1 MPHPDVDDDRRLALA
16 LREGRPEAFDRFVAR
31 FGPLILGFGRS
42 LCGHRDD
49 AEEVMQETLLKAYL
63 SLKNLRDPAALKAW
77 VYRVAANA
85 CMKMRRRGR
94 FEPVRQLS
102 LDDLV
107 PTAGADGAPPQIAD
121 WSDLPLDRLLRGE
134 LASRVE
140 QAILAL
146 PKEFRVVLVLRDR
159 EGLSTREVAGVLG
172 IGEPLAKVRLHRARL
187 ALRKELDAYLSGN
200 TARKERGGK
209 RAEGRR

>member
-1 MPHPDVDDDRRLALA
+1 MSQSAIDEDRRLALA
-16 LREGRPEAFDRFVAR
+16 LQAGRPEAFERFVAR

-42 LCGHRDD
+42 MCGHRDD
-49 AEEVMQETLLKAYL
+49 GEEVLQETLLKAYL
-63 SLKNLRDPAALKAW
+63 SLKNLRDPAALKGW

-94 FEPVRQLS
+94 FEPARPLS

-107 PTAGADGAPPQIAD
+107 PAAGADGAPPQIVD

-134 LASRVE
+134 LASKVE
-140 QAILAL
+140 QAILRL
-146 PKEFRVVLVLRDR
+146 PKEFRVVLILRDR
-159 EGLSTREVAGVLG
+159 EGLSTREVADILG
-172 IGEPLAKVRLHRARL
+172 IGESLAKVRLHRARL
-187 ALRKELDAYLSGN
+187 ALRKELEVYLSGGA
-200 TARKERGGK
+200 ARTERGGK

>member
-1 MPHPDVDDDRRLALA
+1 MPDSDVDEDRRLALA
-16 LREGRPEAFDRFVAR
+16 LQAGRPEAFERFASR

-42 LCGHRDD
+42 MCGQRDD

-94 FEPVRQLS
+94 FEPARSLS

-107 PTAGADGAPPQIAD
+107 PSAGADGAPPQIAD

-140 QAILAL
+140 RAILGL

-159 EGLSTREVAGVLG
+159 EGLSTREVADVLG
-172 IGEPLAKVRLHRARL
+172 IGESLAKVRLHRARL
-187 ALRKELDAYLSGN
+187 ALRKELGAYLSGG
-200 TARKERGGK
+200 AVREERGGN
-209 RAEGRR
+209 RGEGRR